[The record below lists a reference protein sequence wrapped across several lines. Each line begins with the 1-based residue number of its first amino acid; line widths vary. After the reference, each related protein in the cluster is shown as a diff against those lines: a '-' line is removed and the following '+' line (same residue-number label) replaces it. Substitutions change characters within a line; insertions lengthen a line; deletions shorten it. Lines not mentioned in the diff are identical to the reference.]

1 MPRAKKEMNSRSE
14 SHTDNQTSS
23 EMEQEENDIHSSSSH
38 PNNTNANNNN
48 LIEIDV
54 DNIQNETIKDHSD
67 FTYYPE
73 KYRKS
78 FLPQN
83 DLAKEITLN
92 TLKIMLIKIKFKA
105 LKDKLKDSD
114 EIFVINK
121 LWYEKWKKYSRYGTL
136 KRIMKVYDMYENN
149 PIKFTP
155 NEKIHPGEINNKEI
169 MIRYR
174 INDNDGSNERRVS

>member
-1 MPRAKKEMNSRSE
+1 MPRKKENVMDHRSE
-14 SHTDNQTSS
+14 SNQTTS
-23 EMEQEENDIHSSSSH
+23 EMEQEENEIHSSSSH
-38 PNNTNANNNN
+38 PNNSNNN

-54 DNIQNETIKDHSD
+54 DNIQNETITDHSG

-73 KYRKS
+73 KYKKC

-92 TLKIMLIKIKFKA
+92 TLKIMLIKIKIKA
-105 LKDKLKDSD
+105 MKDIIKDSD
-114 EIFVINK
+114 EVFVINK

-136 KRIMKVYDMYENN
+136 KRIMKIYEMYESN

-155 NEKIHPGEINNKEI
+155 NEK
-169 MIRYR
+169 
-174 INDNDGSNERRVS
+174 